1 MIRVMVTGA
10 GGFLGATLA
19 RRFAAR
25 DDVALTALGRL
36 APPDFQHS
44 AALDLHD
51 KPAIARVLAE
61 ARPDVVVHAAGR
73 TPGKPGA
80 LLADNA
86 IATANLA
93 EAIGEAACGARLV
106 LLGSAAQ
113 YGIPDELTPWK
124 ETDPCSPFEPYGLS
138 KHAAET
144 AAFAA
149 ARRLDFGVTAL
160 RIFNVVA
167 PEPQGEQVFAAF
179 LRKAAAAAA
188 VGPPPWRV
196 PMGPLTALRD
206 FVDIEDVLTAVERII
221 ERGVW
226 GEAINVCAGVG
237 RTARAL
243 LGAAAAQTG
252 GAVVI
257 EEEPAMSHPE
267 LAWSVG
273 DPAKCEALLGL
284 RPTAD
289 LAPVTRRAAAWLVAA
304 ASEARSGAVRSGEA
318 RLGEATDA
326 RSRA

>member
-19 RRFAAR
+19 RRFQQR
-25 DDVALTALGRL
+25 DDVELIALGRD
-36 APPDFQHS
+36 APPPFPRAGAVDL
-44 AALDLHD
+44 LD
-51 KPAIARVLAE
+51 KAAIARVLAE
-61 ARPDVVVHAAGR
+61 TRPDVVAHAAGR

-80 LLADNA
+80 LLTDNA

-93 EAIGEAACGARLV
+93 EAIGEAGCGAALV
-106 LLGSAAQ
+106 LLGSGAQ
-113 YGIPDELTPWK
+113 YGVPDQLTPWK
-124 ETDPCSPFEPYGLS
+124 ESDPCSPFEPYGLS

-149 ARRLDFGVTAL
+149 ARRLGFGVAAL

-179 LRKAAAAAA
+179 LRRAAATAAS
-188 VGPPPWRV
+188 GPPPWRV
-196 PMGPLTALRD
+196 QMGPLTALRD
-206 FVDIEDVLTAVERII
+206 FVDIEDVLTAVERVI

-257 EEEPAMSHPE
+257 EEEPEAAPPE

-273 DPAKCEALLGL
+273 DPAKCEALLGF
-284 RPTAD
+284 RPASD

-304 ASEARSGAVRSGEA
+304 ARQAEAGAAHARSHA
-318 RLGEATDA
+318 
-326 RSRA
+326 

>member
-1 MIRVMVTGA
+1 MVTGA

-19 RRFAAR
+19 RRFLAR
-25 DDVALTALGRL
+25 DDVELTALGRA
-36 APPDFQHS
+36 APPQLPRA

-51 KPAIARVLAE
+51 RPAIARMLADV
-61 ARPDVVVHAAGR
+61 RPDVVVHAAGR

-86 IATANLA
+86 VATANLA
-93 EAIGEAACGARLV
+93 EAIGEADCGAGLV

-149 ARRLDFGVTAL
+149 ARRLGFGVTAL
-160 RIFNVVA
+160 RIFNVVV
-167 PEPQGEQVFAAF
+167 PEPQGEQVFAVF

-196 PMGPLTALRD
+196 QMGPLTALRD
-206 FVDIEDVLTAVERII
+206 FVDIEDVLTAVERVI

-252 GAVVI
+252 GAVLI
-257 EEEPAMSHPE
+257 DEAPETRGPE

-273 DPAKCEALLGL
+273 DPAKCEALLGF
-284 RPTAD
+284 RPTSD
-289 LAPVTRRAAAWLVAA
+289 LAPVTRRAAAWLVDA
-304 ASEARSGAVRSGEA
+304 ASKARSGAGA
-318 RLGEATDA
+318 DA

>member
-10 GGFLGATLA
+10 GGFLGGSLA
-19 RRFAAR
+19 KRFADR
-25 DDVALTALGRL
+25 SDVELTALGRTT
-36 APPDFQHS
+36 APDFLH
-44 AALDLHD
+44 AGVLDLHD
-51 KPAIARVLAE
+51 RSAIARLLAD
-61 ARPDVVVHAAGR
+61 ARPDVVVHAASR
-73 TPGKPGA
+73 TPGRPGA

-93 EAIGEAACGARLV
+93 EAIGEGASGAGLV
-106 LLGSAAQ
+106 VLGSAAQ

-124 ETDPCSPFEPYGLS
+124 ESDPCSPFEPYGLS

-149 ARRLDFGVTAL
+149 GRRLGFGVTAL

-167 PEPQGEQVFAAF
+167 PQPQGEQVFAAF

-188 VGPPPWRV
+188 AGPPPWRV
-196 PMGPLTALRD
+196 QMGPLTALRD
-206 FVDIEDVLTAVERII
+206 FVDIEDVLTAVERVI

-226 GEAINVCAGVG
+226 GEAINVCGGVG

-252 GAVVI
+252 GAVI
-257 EEEPAMSHPE
+257 IDEEAPTSMPE
-267 LAWSVG
+267 MAWSVG
-273 DPAKCEALLGL
+273 DPAKCQALLGCA
-284 RPTAD
+284 PTND

-304 ASEARSGAVRSGEA
+304 AGDAQAERSSGEA
-318 RLGEATDA
+318 DA

>member
-19 RRFAAR
+19 RRFEAR
-25 DDVALTALGRL
+25 GDVELIALGR
-36 APPDFQHS
+36 AASPPFAH
-44 AALDLHD
+44 AGAVDLHD
-51 KPAIARVLAE
+51 RAAIARVLAQ

-86 IATANLA
+86 LATANLA
-93 EAIGEAACGARLV
+93 EAVGEAACGAGLV
-106 LLGSAAQ
+106 LLGSGAQ
-113 YGIPDELTPWK
+113 YGIPDQLTPWR

-138 KHAAET
+138 KHVAET

-149 ARRLDFGVTAL
+149 ARRLGFGVAAL

-179 LRKAAAAAA
+179 LRRAAAAAA
-188 VGPPPWRV
+188 AGPPPWRV
-196 PMGPLTALRD
+196 KMGPLTALRD
-206 FVDIEDVLTAVERII
+206 FVDIEDVLTAVERVI

-243 LGAAAAQTG
+243 LGAAAAQSG
-252 GAVVI
+252 GAVVV
-257 EEEPAMSHPE
+257 EEEAEGAPLE

-273 DPAKCEALLGL
+273 DPAKCEALLGF
-284 RPTAD
+284 RPTSD

-304 ASEARSGAVRSGEA
+304 AKQAQEGAAHARFSA
-318 RLGEATDA
+318 
-326 RSRA
+326 

>member
-10 GGFLGATLA
+10 AGFLGATLA
-19 RRFAAR
+19 RRFEAR
-25 DDVALTALGRL
+25 DDVELIALGRA
-36 APPDFQHS
+36 APPPFPR
-44 AALDLHD
+44 AGVLDLHD
-51 KPAIARVLAE
+51 RAAIADVLAE

-86 IATANLA
+86 VATANLA
-93 EAIGEAACGARLV
+93 EAIGEAACGAALV
-106 LLGSAAQ
+106 LLGSGAQ
-113 YGIPDELTPWK
+113 YGVPDQLTPWK

-149 ARRLDFGVTAL
+149 ARRLGFGVAAL

-179 LRKAAAAAA
+179 LRRAAAAAA
-188 VGPPPWRV
+188 APPPWRV
-196 PMGPLTALRD
+196 EMGPLTALRD
-206 FVDIEDVLTAVERII
+206 FVDIEDVLTAVERVI

-252 GAVVI
+252 GAVVVR
-257 EEEPAMSHPE
+257 EEAEGAPPE

-273 DPAKCEALLGL
+273 DPAKCEALLGF
-284 RPTAD
+284 RPTSD

-304 ASEARSGAVRSGEA
+304 ARRAEPGAARFR
-318 RLGEATDA
+318 T
-326 RSRA
+326 

>member
-1 MIRVMVTGA
+1 MVTGA
-10 GGFLGATLA
+10 AGFLGACVA
-19 RRFAAR
+19 RRFAGR
-25 DDVALTALGRL
+25 DDVELTALGRS
-36 APPDFQHS
+36 APPDFPHADQ
-44 AALDLHD
+44 LDLSD
-51 KPAIARVLAE
+51 RPAIARLLAK

-73 TPGKPGA
+73 TPGRPGA

-93 EAIGEAACGARLV
+93 GAIGEAASGAALV

-113 YGIPDELTPWK
+113 YGVPDALTPWK

-144 AAFAA
+144 SAFAA
-149 ARRLDFGVTAL
+149 GRRLGFGVTAL

-179 LRKAAAAAA
+179 LRRAAAAAA
-188 VGPPPWRV
+188 AGPPPWRV
-196 PMGPLTALRD
+196 KMGPLTVLRD
-206 FVDIEDVLTAVERII
+206 FVDVEDVLTAIERVI

-226 GEAINVCAGVG
+226 GEAINVCGGVG

-252 GAVVI
+252 GAVLV
-257 EEEPAMSHPE
+257 EEEPPTAAPE

-273 DPAKCEALLGL
+273 DPSKCEALLGF
-284 RPTAD
+284 RPSID
-289 LAPVTRRAAAWLVAA
+289 LAPVTRRAADWLVAA
-304 ASEARSGAVRSGEA
+304 ARRATVGEA
-318 RLGEATDA
+318 DA

>member
-10 GGFLGATLA
+10 AGFLGATLA
-19 RRFAAR
+19 RRFQAR
-25 DDVALTALGRL
+25 SDVELIALGRA
-36 APPDFQHS
+36 APPPFPR
-44 AALDLHD
+44 ARAVDLHD
-51 KPAIARVLAE
+51 RAAIARVLAE

-93 EAIGEAACGARLV
+93 EAIGEADCGAGLV
-106 LLGSAAQ
+106 LLGSGAQ
-113 YGIPDELTPWK
+113 YGIPDQLVPWK

-149 ARRLDFGVTAL
+149 ARRLGFGATAL

-179 LRKAAAAAA
+179 LRRAASAAAG
-188 VGPPPWRV
+188 GPPPWRV
-196 PMGPLTALRD
+196 KMGPLTALRD
-206 FVDIEDVLTAVERII
+206 FVDIEDVLAAVEQVI

-252 GAVVI
+252 GAVVV
-257 EEEPAMSHPE
+257 EEEAEGAPPE

-273 DPAKCEALLGL
+273 DPARCEALLGF
-284 RPTAD
+284 RPTSD

-304 ASEARSGAVRSGEA
+304 AREAEAGAAHA
-318 RLGEATDA
+318 RH
-326 RSRA
+326 RA

>member
-10 GGFLGATLA
+10 GGFLGGTLA
-19 RRFAAR
+19 RRFAGR
-25 DDVALTALGRL
+25 DDVELTALGRA
-36 APPDFQHS
+36 APPDFPR
-44 AALDLHD
+44 AGVLDLHD
-51 KPAIARVLAE
+51 RRAIADVLAQ
-61 ARPDVVVHAAGR
+61 ARPDIVVHAAGR

-86 IATANLA
+86 VATANLA
-93 EAIGEAACGARLV
+93 EAIGEAGSGPGLV

-124 ETDPCSPFEPYGLS
+124 ESDPCSPFEPYGLS

-149 ARRLDFGVTAL
+149 GRRAGFGVTAL

-179 LRKAAAAAA
+179 LRRAAAAAA
-188 VGPPPWRV
+188 AGPPPWRV
-196 PMGPLTALRD
+196 RMGPLTVLRD
-206 FVDIEDVLTAVERII
+206 FVDIEDVLSAVERVI

-252 GAVVI
+252 GAVAI
-257 EEEPAMSHPE
+257 EEEPPTAAPE

-273 DPAKCEALLGL
+273 DPAKCEALLGF
-284 RPTAD
+284 RPTSD
-289 LAPVTRRAAAWLVAA
+289 LAPVTRRAAAWLIAA
-304 ASEARSGAVRSGEA
+304 ARNAGAGDA
-318 RLGEATDA
+318 GGKAGDA

>member
-1 MIRVMVTGA
+1 MIRVLVTGA
-10 GGFLGATLA
+10 GGFLGSTLA
-19 RRFAAR
+19 RRFAGR
-25 DDVALTALGRL
+25 SDVELTALGRS
-36 APPDFQHS
+36 APPDFPRA

-51 KPAIARVLAE
+51 RAAVAHMLAE
-61 ARPDVVVHAAGR
+61 TRPDVVVHAAGR
-73 TPGKPGA
+73 GPGRPGA
-80 LLADNA
+80 LLADNT

-93 EAIGEAACGARLV
+93 EAIGAAAAGAGLV
-106 LLGSAAQ
+106 LMGSAAQ
-113 YGIPDELTPWK
+113 YGIPDALTPWK
-124 ETDPCSPFEPYGLS
+124 ESDPCSPFEPYGLS

-149 ARRLDFGVTAL
+149 ARRLGFRVTAL

-167 PEPQGEQVFAAF
+167 PEPQGAQVFAAF
-179 LRKAAAAAA
+179 LRRAAAAAA
-188 VGPPPWRV
+188 AGPPPWRV
-196 PMGPLTALRD
+196 GMGPLTALRD
-206 FVDIEDVLTAVERII
+206 FVDIDDVLTAVERVI

-257 EEEPAMSHPE
+257 EEELPTAAPE

-273 DPAKCEALLGL
+273 DPAKCEALLGF
-284 RPTAD
+284 RPTSD

-304 ASEARSGAVRSGEA
+304 ARTAGAGEA
-318 RLGEATDA
+318 ADA

>member
-10 GGFLGATLA
+10 GGFLGAALTRRFLA
-19 RRFAAR
+19 RG
-25 DDVALTALGRL
+25 DVELTALGRD
-36 APPDFQHS
+36 APPPFPRAGAVELSDR
-44 AALDLHD
+44 A
-51 KPAIARVLAE
+51 AIARVLAE

-73 TPGKPGA
+73 TPGRPGA

-93 EAIGEAACGARLV
+93 EAIGEAASGAGLV
-106 LLGSAAQ
+106 VLGSGAQ
-113 YGIPDELTPWK
+113 YGIPDQLTPWK
-124 ETDPCSPFEPYGLS
+124 ENDPCSPFEPYGLS

-149 ARRLDFGVTAL
+149 GRRLGFGVTAL

-179 LRKAAAAAA
+179 LRRAAAAALA
-188 VGPPPWRV
+188 GPPPWRV
-196 PMGPLTALRD
+196 QMGPLSALRD
-206 FVDIEDVLTAVERII
+206 FVDIEDVLTAVERVF

-252 GAVVI
+252 GAVVV
-257 EEEPAMSHPE
+257 EEEPEAAPPE

-273 DPAKCEALLGL
+273 DPAKCEALLGF
-284 RPTAD
+284 RPTSD

-304 ASEARSGAVRSGEA
+304 AKQARSGTAPAGSVA
-318 RLGEATDA
+318 
-326 RSRA
+326 

>member
-19 RRFAAR
+19 RRFLGR
-25 DDVALTALGRL
+25 DDVELTALGRA
-36 APPDFQHS
+36 APPDFPR
-44 AALDLHD
+44 AAVLDLHD
-51 KPAIARVLAE
+51 KAAIARVLAA

-93 EAIGEAACGARLV
+93 EAIGEAASGAGLV

-113 YGIPDELTPWK
+113 YGVPDELTPWK

-138 KHAAET
+138 KQAAEM

-149 ARRLDFGVTAL
+149 ARRTGFGVTAL
-160 RIFNVVA
+160 RIFNVIA
-167 PEPQGEQVFAAF
+167 PQPQGEQVFAHF
-179 LRKAAAAAA
+179 LTKAARAAAK
-188 VGPPPWRV
+188 GPPPWRV
-196 PMGPLTALRD
+196 QMGPLTALRD
-206 FVDIEDVLTAVERII
+206 FVDIEDVLTAVERVI

-257 EEEPAMSHPE
+257 EEAAAKKEPE

-273 DPAKCEALLGL
+273 DPARCEALLGF
-284 RPTAD
+284 RPTSD

-304 ASEARSGAVRSGEA
+304 ASEARA
-318 RLGEATDA
+318 RGPRPRRARGKATDA
-326 RSRA
+326 RSGA

>member
-1 MIRVMVTGA
+1 MIRVMLTGA
-10 GGFLGATLA
+10 GGFLGSTLA
-19 RRFAAR
+19 RRLLAR
-25 DDVALTALGRL
+25 GDIELTPLGRA
-36 APPDFQHS
+36 APPDLPR
-44 AALDLHD
+44 AGMLDLAD
-51 KPAIARVLAE
+51 RAAIARVLAKV
-61 ARPDVVVHAAGR
+61 RPDVVVHAAGR
-73 TPGKPGA
+73 TPSRPGDAGA

-86 IATANLA
+86 VATANLA
-93 EAIGEAACGARLV
+93 EATGEAASGAGLIV
-106 LLGSAAQ
+106 LGSAAQ
-113 YGIPDELTPWK
+113 YGVADAMTPWR
-124 ETDPCSPFEPYGLS
+124 ETDPCAPFEPYGIS

-149 ARRLDFGVTAL
+149 GRRLGFGVTSL
-160 RIFNVVA
+160 RLFNVVA
-167 PEPQGEQVFAAF
+167 PEPQGEQVFAVF

-188 VGPPPWRV
+188 AGPPPWRV
-196 PMGPLTALRD
+196 RMGPLTALRD
-206 FVDIEDVLTAVERII
+206 FIDIDDVMTAVERVI

-257 EEEPAMSHPE
+257 EEAPETAAPE

-273 DPAKCEALLGL
+273 DPGKCGALLGFQ
-284 RPTAD
+284 PSGD

-304 ASEARSGAVRSGEA
+304 ARDVGAARSGTGEA
-318 RLGEATDA
+318 AHA

>member
-10 GGFLGATLA
+10 AGFLGATLA
-19 RRFAAR
+19 RRFQAR
-25 DDVALTALGRL
+25 GDVELIALGR
-36 APPDFQHS
+36 AERPPLPR
-44 AALDLHD
+44 AGTLDLND
-51 KPAIARVLAE
+51 RGAIAHVLAE

-73 TPGKPGA
+73 PPGKPGE

-86 IATANLA
+86 VATANLA
-93 EAIGEAACGARLV
+93 EAIGEADCGAGLV
-106 LLGSAAQ
+106 VLGSGAQ
-113 YGIPDELTPWK
+113 YGIPDQLTPWK
-124 ETDPCSPFEPYGLS
+124 ESDPCSPFEPYGLS

-149 ARRLDFGVTAL
+149 ARRLGFGATAL

-179 LRKAAAAAA
+179 LRRAAAAASA
-188 VGPPPWRV
+188 GPPPWRIQ
-196 PMGPLTALRD
+196 MGPLTALRD
-206 FVDIEDVLTAVERII
+206 FVDIEDVLTAVERVI

-226 GEAINVCAGVG
+226 GEAINICGGVG

-252 GAVVI
+252 GALVI
-257 EEEPAMSHPE
+257 EEEPPASAPE

-273 DPAKCEALLGL
+273 DPAKCEALLGF
-284 RPTAD
+284 RPSSD

-304 ASEARSGAVRSGEA
+304 AKRADAGEA
-318 RLGEATDA
+318 ANA

>member
-1 MIRVMVTGA
+1 MKRVMVTGG

-25 DDVALTALGRL
+25 DDVELIALGRTQ
-36 APPDFQHS
+36 PPPFPR
-44 AALDLHD
+44 AGVLDLHD
-51 KPAIARVLAE
+51 RPAIARVLADV
-61 ARPDVVVHAAGR
+61 RPDVVVHAAGR

-86 IATANLA
+86 VATANLA
-93 EAIGEAACGARLV
+93 EAIGEAASGAGLV

-149 ARRLDFGVTAL
+149 ARRLGFGATAL

-167 PEPQGEQVFAAF
+167 PEPQGEQVFAVF
-179 LRKAAAAAA
+179 LRRAVAAAAA
-188 VGPPPWRV
+188 GPPPWRV
-196 PMGPLTALRD
+196 QMGPLTALRD
-206 FVDIEDVLTAVERII
+206 FVDIEDVLTAVERVI

-226 GEAINVCAGVG
+226 GEAINICGGIG
-237 RTARAL
+237 RPARSL

-252 GAVVI
+252 GAVTI
-257 EEEPAMSHPE
+257 AEEPPTSAPE

-273 DPAKCEALLGL
+273 DPAKCEALLGF
-284 RPTAD
+284 RPTTD
-289 LAPVTRRAAAWLVAA
+289 LAPVTRRAAAWLAA
-304 ASEARSGAVRSGEA
+304 ATRSSEAGEA
-318 RLGEATDA
+318 ADA